1 MLIEFLI
8 NKTIKN
14 VLQGT
19 KIAKIGGRRGVILN
33 VQFLHVTVILLVTP
47 VLNLS
52 VPFAWKKEKKI
63 YISFRELLSHFHY
76 APNKLG
82 CSPSIRWLH
91 GELTCHKFTLWGWWQ
106 GRSQSS
112 WKKRKKMS
120 RGSHPP
126 TPRAP
131 FQPHLTLY
139 PHYWSTFAPYPP
151 AYLSVSAPTRL
162 SLSLS
167 PFSLHG

>member
-82 CSPSIRWLH
+82 CSPSIR
-91 GELTCHKFTLWGWWQ
+91 
-106 GRSQSS
+106 
-112 WKKRKKMS
+112 
-120 RGSHPP
+120 
-126 TPRAP
+126 
-131 FQPHLTLY
+131 
-139 PHYWSTFAPYPP
+139 
-151 AYLSVSAPTRL
+151 
-162 SLSLS
+162 
-167 PFSLHG
+167 